1 MLSARCCATAT
12 QTPVSTSPENLPR
25 RRASPQPPIEQNIEP
40 PGGLEWLDEVV
51 TEKVQLNRDR
61 YRYRAQVGRDRLVA
75 ALLCVVLVAG
85 AGAVF
90 TNRLQAETFLSRAS
104 APWSGYFVRGHTKE

>member
-1 MLSARCCATAT
+1 MNADSES
-12 QTPVSTSPENLPR
+12 QDDLPR
-25 RRASPQPPIEQNIEP
+25 RRASLEPPVEQNIEP

-61 YRYRAQVGRDRLVA
+61 YRYKAQVGRDRLVA
-75 ALLCVVLVAG
+75 GLIGVVVVAG

-90 TNRLQAETFLSRAS
+90 TDRLEAETFLGTCFGALV
-104 APWSGYFVRGHTKE
+104 GYFVRGHTKA